1 MAYFDCVAEGI
12 YIGIGSLHIIVYGD
26 AAPFSDG
33 ESRIFCQFGF
43 RAYSDAQQNHVG
55 SDLFAAAEVYG
66 HTTVFFFKAAD
77 TIF

>member
-1 MAYFDCVAEGI
+1 MPPRSPMASPA
-12 YIGIGSLHIIVYGD
+12 S
-26 AAPFSDG
+26 
-33 ESRIFCQFGF
+33 FGF

>member
-1 MAYFDCVAEGI
+1 MPPRSPMASPASFA
-12 YIGIGSLHIIVYGD
+12 SLVSGQY
-26 AAPFSDG
+26 P
-33 ESRIFCQFGF
+33 
-43 RAYSDAQQNHVG
+43 DAQQNHVG

>member
-12 YIGIGSLHIIVYGD
+12 YIGIGSLHIIVYG
-26 AAPFSDG
+26 
-33 ESRIFCQFGF
+33 
-43 RAYSDAQQNHVG
+43 NVG